1 MAEETRHYEQT
12 AEAAAD
18 KSGLAYC
25 WAGVAALVV
34 GFFVLGI
41 VMGPLAIHL
50 GGEGVKRGNMVFGN
64 IVKLGGWVETILTV
78 IGILAMIAGGPR

>member
-1 MAEETRHYEQT
+1 M
-12 AEAAAD
+12 
-18 KSGLAYC
+18 
-25 WAGVAALVV
+25 
-34 GFFVLGI
+34 GI